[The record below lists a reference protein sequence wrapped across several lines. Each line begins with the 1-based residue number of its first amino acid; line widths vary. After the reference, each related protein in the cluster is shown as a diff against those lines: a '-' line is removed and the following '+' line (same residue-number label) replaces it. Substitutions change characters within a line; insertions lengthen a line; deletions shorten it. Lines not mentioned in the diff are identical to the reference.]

1 MEERFCIR
9 FCVRILTQKLN
20 GLLESAGGD
29 LLVVLEVY
37 RRLVTLDS
45 TQRPL
50 RTGTAERNA
59 ALECAVGLVA
69 GNAAVLR

>member
-50 RTGTAERNA
+50 RIGTAERWA